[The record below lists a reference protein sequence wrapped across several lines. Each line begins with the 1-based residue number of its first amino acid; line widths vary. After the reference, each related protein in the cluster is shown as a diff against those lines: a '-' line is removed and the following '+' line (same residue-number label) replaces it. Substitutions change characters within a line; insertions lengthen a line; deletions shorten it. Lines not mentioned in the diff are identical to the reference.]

1 MDINKIDDKI
11 REYGVLKL
19 LKKIF
24 KWGAIIILLI
34 LVFSNNNTKTVYKDR
49 VIEKSF
55 NKDSCLAVIEKDDY
69 IFDEISKYFGNI
81 SSLAGIGDINAFFN
95 GMTIQS
101 NKLTATISSVKQ
113 ERNALVLKCKN

>member
-1 MDINKIDDKI
+1 MTYSDSWKIIKKFT
-11 REYGVLKL
+11 KL
-19 LKKIF
+19 AFIV
-24 KWGAIIILLI
+24 ILLI
-34 LVFSNNNTKTVYKDR
+34 ITFSKPEQKIIYKDKI
-49 VIEKSF
+49 VEKNIVSV
-55 NKDSCLAVIEKDDY
+55 KPECLSAIEKDDY